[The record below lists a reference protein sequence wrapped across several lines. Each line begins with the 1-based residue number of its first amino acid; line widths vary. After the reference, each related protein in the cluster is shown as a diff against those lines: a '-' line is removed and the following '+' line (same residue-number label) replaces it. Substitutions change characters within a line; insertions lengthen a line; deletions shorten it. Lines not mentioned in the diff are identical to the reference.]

1 MNGEIFL
8 GNIKGQ
14 KGDTGS
20 GLRILEFYD
29 TVEAL
34 SSAVPN
40 PSNGDAYGVGSEAPY
55 DIYIYSAKKGWV
67 NNGALAPD
75 INEQTPNYAEA
86 TTLEPLTSGEKIS
99 LAFGKIKK
107 AIRDLISHIGN
118 KSNPHEVTAN
128 QVGALSKTKIIDGKD
143 ILGIT
148 TDGWY
153 YSRSTINVPTSNDAG
168 YVRVMVYAS
177 TYRVV
182 YWRPHDSLK
191 EYVNVLNGGT
201 WLGWTE
207 VFTSKGG
214 TLTEQL
220 TFTNKSSFQVL
231 EKIRTVSGV
240 DHQITI
246 GVSSD
251 GASTFEHSTA
261 DTLDGRL
268 ELSNVVGNPNA
279 LVLRENSSTSAF
291 AIFGEHNK
299 PKKDYTGTGSTSQT
313 VDIGGVGNAVIV
325 ISQSGYGGFI
335 TPSGAF
341 GFVLVNGAGNNFQT
355 TPNAKYANGK
365 LTFSGDSWLNTS
377 GVAYTAYVI

>member
-1 MNGEIFL
+1 MGEIFL

-86 TTLEPLTSGEKIS
+86 TRLEPLTSGEKIS

-107 AIRDLISHIGN
+107 AINELISHLGN
-118 KSNPHEVTAN
+118 KNNPHNVNAS
-128 QVGALSKTKIIDGKD
+128 QVGALAKTISNTNAD
-143 ILGIT
+143 ILEIEE
-148 TDGWY
+148 DGWY
-153 YSRSTINVPTSNDAG
+153 YCYSAVNVPTIVKNG
-168 YVRVMVYAS
+168 YLKVCVS
-177 TYRVV
+177 TSKYRVV
-182 YWRPHDSLK
+182 YWRAANSHI
-191 EYVNVLNGGT
+191 EYVNVFSDGK
-201 WLGWTE
+201 WIGWVE
-207 VFTSKGG
+207 GLTSKGG
-214 TLTEQL
+214 TLNGNLYVYTDSYPTISFGKDSNNRASIVYTINNHADLNNYYEGTATTL
-220 TFTNKSSFQVL
+220 SLMNEKVTPLSGLLKLWTNNG
-231 EKIRTVSGV
+231 T
-240 DHQITI
+240 DY
-246 GVSSD
+246 
-251 GASTFEHSTA
+251 
-261 DTLDGRL
+261 
-268 ELSNVVGNPNA
+268 
-279 LVLRENSSTSAF
+279 
-291 AIFGEHNK
+291 AIYGEHNK

-341 GFVLVNGAGNNFQT
+341 GFVWVNGAGNNFQT